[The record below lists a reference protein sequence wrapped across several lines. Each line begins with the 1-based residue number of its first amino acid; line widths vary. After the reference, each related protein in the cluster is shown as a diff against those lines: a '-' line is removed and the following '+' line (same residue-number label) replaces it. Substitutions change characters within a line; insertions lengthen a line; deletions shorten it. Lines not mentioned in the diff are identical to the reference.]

1 MSYKPRL
8 NIDALI
14 FSIDDVLVDVSATYR
29 EVVRQTVQLYLEQ
42 AIGLPASKDK
52 DKKPLLTADEVA
64 LLQKVGRFSSYWDLA
79 AAFIMY
85 FIETLPPVPVPTF
98 PSKLHVPNILA
109 YLQLSGG
116 RLQISLDQLRQ
127 QKDIARLAR
136 DVATAGG
143 GLDGTDAA
151 LPKTNR
157 HLLVEGG
164 NIIKSN
170 LVGRIFQELYLGA
183 DLFERIYQQP
193 PVLARGTGYIEHEA
207 LLINPQVL
215 AHLKRKLSLGLVSN
229 RPRSEVEH
237 LLKIGD
243 IGPYFQTTVTLD
255 EISEAGA
262 KPLPHPWALLE
273 VARRLRP
280 TPARSAYIGANPGD
294 VQAARAAN
302 EIVPFTAIACLAG
315 AHDREAMRQEFEAVK
330 ANIILGHPNNLKE
343 LIE

>member
-1 MSYKPRL
+1 MSKTRL

-42 AIGLPASKDK
+42 AIGLSASKDK
-52 DKKPLLTADEVA
+52 EPLLTADEVT

-85 FIETLPPVPVPTF
+85 FVERLPPAPVPTF
-98 PSKLHVPNILA
+98 PSKLHVPNIIA

-116 RLQISLDQLRQ
+116 RLQISLDQLRR

-136 DVATAGG
+136 DIANAGG
-143 GLDGTDAA
+143 GLDGADMAVT
-151 LPKTNR
+151 KTNR

-164 NIIKSN
+164 DIIKSN

-193 PVLARGTGYIEHEA
+193 PVLAQSTGYIEHEA

-215 AHLKRKLSLGLVSN
+215 AYLKRKLSLGLVSN
-229 RPRSEVEH
+229 RPRIEVEH

-243 IGPYFQTTVTLD
+243 SGPYFQAIVTLD
-255 EISEAGA
+255 EINEAGA
-262 KPLPHPWALLE
+262 RPLPHPWALLE
-273 VARRLRP
+273 VARHLQP

-294 VQAARAAN
+294 VHAARAAN

-315 AHDREAMRQEFEAVK
+315 AHDKEAMRQEFEAAK
-330 ANIILGHPNNLKE
+330 ANSILGHPNNLKE
-343 LIE
+343 LVE